1 MKATFFSFLFL
12 WIVSISGFAQSELE
26 KTYMQWGKE
35 LKEPTGSYIVK
46 IISTS
51 PQGFYAL
58 RMKNA
63 GALNKEQVYIEKYDS
78 KMNLKRSEK
87 LDLSYKNKDRDF
99 EDVVMIGGQLY
110 LLSSFNNEVKKKNYL
125 FLQEINKK
133 TLRLARDFDMIGET
147 ESKDKYREGT
157 FDLIHSQDTSKILI
171 YNQLLYKKNEPER
184 FAFRIFDKQF
194 NELWSRNVVLPY
206 GDNQF
211 QVEEYQV
218 DKAGNVYLLGVIY
231 DDKSRFRRQGKPTYR
246 YSILAYTKD
255 GEDAEEY
262 KIDIEDKFITDLTF
276 KVADNGNLVC
286 TGFYSEKGT
295 YSVKGTY
302 FFRLDAK
309 TKQIYN
315 KNLKQFDFEFLTEY
329 MSPAKKE
336 KAKRAEREGN
346 ERRAPELFNYSL
358 DNLILRSDGGA
369 LLIAEQYY
377 VYERYDYNRPF
388 YGGGFYGY
396 RYSRFYDPYYRN
408 NSTRDIYY
416 NYNDIIIVNIQP
428 DGEIEWTARIP
439 KQQETINDG
448 GYYSS
453 YSHAVVRD
461 KIYFIF
467 NDNARN
473 FDGKSNR
480 IYNYDGRNS
489 VVAMATLSR
498 DGSIETEPLF
508 SNRDADVIAR
518 PVICR
523 QIGKREMMIYGEL
536 GRNFRFGKLTF

>member
-1 MKATFFSFLFL
+1 MKTTFFSFFL
-12 WIVSISGFAQSELE
+12 ILSFSGFAQSELE

-35 LKEPTGSYIVK
+35 LKEPTGSYIAK

-58 RMKNA
+58 RLKSA
-63 GALNKEQVYIEKYDS
+63 GALNKEQVFIEKYDS
-78 KMNLKRSEK
+78 KMSLRRSEK

-99 EDVVMIGGQLY
+99 EDLVMIGGQLY

-125 FLQEINKK
+125 FLQQINKK
-133 TLRLARDFDMIGET
+133 TLRLAKDFEMIGET
-147 ESKDKYREGT
+147 ESKDKFREGT

-206 GDNQF
+206 GDDQF

-262 KIDIEDKFITDLTF
+262 KIDIDDKFITDLTF
-276 KVADNGNLVC
+276 KVADDGNLVC

-309 TKQIYN
+309 TKQVYN

-336 KAKRAEREGN
+336 KAKRAEREGD
-346 ERRAPELFNYSL
+346 ERRAPELFNYAL
-358 DNLILRSDGGA
+358 DELILRSDGGA

-377 VYERYDYNRPF
+377 VYERFDNNGPF
-388 YGGGFYGY
+388 FGGFGGA
-396 RYSRFYDPYYRN
+396 RFGRFYDPYWRN
-408 NSTRDIYY
+408 NTTRDIYY
-416 NYNDIIIVNIQP
+416 NYNDIIIVNIRP
-428 DGEIEWTARIP
+428 NGEIEWTARIP

-508 SNRDADVIAR
+508 SNRDAEVIAR

-536 GRNFRFGKLTF
+536 GRSYRFGKLTF